1 MFRVSI
7 VSMGVVLISSS
18 SALAGTVSG
27 LYVGYGAY
35 QTWGAGYKQSL
46 LWDSVETVNLSNLK
60 FSERLWD
67 TGTGTNTV
75 TWCAQ
80 VYQGVTPGN
89 NYTFDVVA
97 LDIVPQTPPAPG
109 PMGMAKAVVMQ
120 DAMARWLT
128 ADSRVIASAGSANA
142 AAAAFNALVWEI
154 VNDNF
159 VSSDASTIASRMSL
173 TAGAFRSNL
182 GGEALGIYNT
192 MIASL
197 GQGGW
202 QTTATEGWLSI
213 TAQDQIRM
221 VPTPGALA
229 LLGAAGLVGRRRRR

>member
-1 MFRVSI
+1 M
-7 VSMGVVLISSS
+7 
-18 SALAGTVSG
+18 
-27 LYVGYGAY
+27 
-35 QTWGAGYKQSL
+35 
-46 LWDSVETVNLSNLK
+46 
-60 FSERLWD
+60 
-67 TGTGTNTV
+67 
-75 TWCAQ
+75 
-80 VYQGVTPGN
+80 
-89 NYTFDVVA
+89 
-97 LDIVPQTPPAPG
+97 
-109 PMGMAKAVVMQ
+109 
-120 DAMARWLT
+120 
-128 ADSRVIASAGSANA
+128 
-142 AAAAFNALVWEI
+142 
-154 VNDNF
+154 
-159 VSSDASTIASRMSL
+159 SSDASTIASRMSL